1 MDLTVTVE
9 SVDRTNY
16 VLWRN
21 FQKVDH
27 LNARI
32 DTCTFE
38 TRKYGSDKDWKPV
51 VSDTVQVLD
60 GGTKIFAGVVVKV
73 TEKLEGAKLQK
84 FKIKCKDWTH
94 YLDKRLVVERYTDTA
109 VGVIINDIITNYTS
123 GFTVANVDCDILV
136 DSIAFNYVTVS
147 EAIQML
153 AEQVNYNW
161 YVDYDQDIHFFPSNA
176 ELAPF
181 NFKLL

>member
-16 VLWRN
+16 VLWRS
-21 FQKVDH
+21 FQKIDH

-60 GGTKIFAGVVVKV
+60 GVTKIFAGVVVKV

-109 VGVIINDIITNYTS
+109 VGVIINDI
-123 GFTVANVDCDILV
+123 
-136 DSIAFNYVTVS
+136 
-147 EAIQML
+147 
-153 AEQVNYNW
+153 
-161 YVDYDQDIHFFPSNA
+161 
-176 ELAPF
+176 
-181 NFKLL
+181 